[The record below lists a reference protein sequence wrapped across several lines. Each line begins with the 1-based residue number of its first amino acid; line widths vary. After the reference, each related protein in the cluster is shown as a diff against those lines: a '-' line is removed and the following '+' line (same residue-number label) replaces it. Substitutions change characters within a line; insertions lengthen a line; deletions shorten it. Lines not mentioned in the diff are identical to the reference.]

1 MVGLVLLALVAVAT
15 VAARSVS
22 ALPRTAAL
30 SAIGRATLQ
39 LGVVALVLRLA
50 LEVPGVVV
58 GFVALMLG
66 AVALT
71 AGGRLGGGPRV
82 LDVLLASVCGAGPV
96 VALVLLS
103 GALGEVDRLL
113 VVAFS
118 GIVLGATMTS
128 CTLTGRRLQAEV
140 RERWPEV
147 EGVLALGGRPRQAV
161 LPFVPEVVREA
172 LLPGLDQTRTTG
184 LVTLPGAFVGAL
196 AGGASPADAARFQ
209 LLVLGALM
217 AAQAVTAVV
226 LVRRLA
232 VPVVALGPAEV
243 EQVAAEPG
251 PAADAADPEQDAPE
265 PEPAGRPTGP

>member
-1 MVGLVLLALVAVAT
+1 MTRQDLATVLVLLALVGLAT
-15 VAARSVS
+15 LAAGSVR

-30 SAIGRATLQ
+30 TALARAVLQ
-39 LGVVALVLRLA
+39 LGVVALVLRVA
-50 LEVPGVVV
+50 LEVPGVVA
-58 GFVALMLG
+58 GFVVLMLA
-66 AVALT
+66 AVAGT
-71 AGGRLGGGPRV
+71 AGGRLGGGRRV
-82 LDVLLASVCGAGPV
+82 LDVLLASAVGAGPV

-118 GIVLGATMTS
+118 GIVLGATMTA

-140 RERWPEV
+140 RERWAEV

-161 LPFVPEVVREA
+161 ALFVPEVVREA

-209 LLVLGALM
+209 LLVLAALM

-232 VPVVALGPAEV
+232 VPVLEAGPAQEELPRAEV
-243 EQVAAEPG
+243 PAERVSAETRSG
-251 PAADAADPEQDAPE
+251 S
-265 PEPAGRPTGP
+265 